1 MKVLINTEQTFVV
14 DFQNSEDIANMRA
27 FMQEVNEKGDIKDEK
42 LMKQFRYYIQGLPPI
57 ISVKEIKEV

>member
-42 LMKQFRYYIQGLPPI
+42 LMKQFRYYIKMLAPI